1 MPPDKTNHEKYKYNH
16 DNRTTN
22 FVQKWL
28 IYGRAGAILTRDLAA
43 NMYDVR
49 RKQAQ

>member
-22 FVQKWL
+22 FVQ
-28 IYGRAGAILTRDLAA
+28 GRAGAILTRDLAA
-43 NMYDVR
+43 NMHDAR